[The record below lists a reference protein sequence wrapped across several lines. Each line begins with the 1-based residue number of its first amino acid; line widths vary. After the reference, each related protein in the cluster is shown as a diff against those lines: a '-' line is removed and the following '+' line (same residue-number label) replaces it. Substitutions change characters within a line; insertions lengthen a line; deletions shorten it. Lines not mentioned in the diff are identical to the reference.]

1 MAESCKRAGF
11 ARYFVGRSIIALMAF
26 TISACSTVNRLPTVQ
41 AGAYTCANHESVGQ
55 VIVAHV
61 AAFEQ
66 AYRYNRYGARNS
78 NGLVFALRRDIV
90 LADDAV
96 AEVAIAP
103 LAGSGDM
110 ELAGEVRLRKDKR
123 ARPMVLRVREGD
135 ILEVHFTNLIG
146 TADESGQRSPD
157 IANPGF
163 IMPND
168 RDELATRDVSFHV
181 NGLEPDGDIRA
192 LGANVGRN
200 PRSTVHPGETVV
212 IRYRAQA
219 EGTYL
224 LHSAADPVG
233 GEGYGGQT
241 GLGLFGAINI
251 EPRCSRWYRSQVDE
265 ATMHDVTTSKTAID
279 TPIIDY
285 DWKRGAMP
293 RLGLVNAANEIVHS
307 DLNAIIEQ
315 DRAEDE
321 HCPALKTGPA
331 ANCGLSFREF
341 TAIFHDEATVDQ
353 AFAQLDDE
361 DDPISAIRDG
371 MGINYGVS
379 GLGSMVLANRALDPA
394 GKPIFALD
402 SSRSC
407 IECKLEEFFLTA
419 WVVGDPAMIFDRG
432 ADRRAIAA
440 RFADDPSNVHH
451 SYMGDPVRFRNIHA
465 GPKETH
471 VFHLHAHQWVRDWAN
486 DKSVYLDSQTIS
498 PGSTYT
504 YEIQYGG
511 SGNRNVEV
519 GDSIFH
525 CHLYPHFAQGMWAMW
540 RTHDSFEDGMA
551 GMYDP
556 YKTANDV
563 TNNPRWRNLPDAELA
578 GGTPSPAIVPIPGR
592 ALPPLPSEDLPGY
605 PFYIA
610 GRIGHRPPQP
620 PLDLEPGDDGGIGR
634 HVIIAGTR
642 EAGTDDN
649 PVSAANAVEH
659 KYFDV
664 GHAVANGLSLASV
677 KNATRVRALNGSR
690 NLTALASRLTS
701 ADIFQLPL
709 DGSASEQRAMTF
721 HHGLALQFGG
731 RVSAAVPFAAK
742 RFELNLEGYPSC
754 DSAGHCYATTP
765 GHPDSLLFAVNGHAP
780 KPGAPFADPCPA
792 TSDTQDF
799 GVDPLRKLV
808 ERTYRASYIQFDMP
822 VNRSGWHDPQARII
836 VLDQDVEDTLRPASD
851 PKNRP
856 AEPFFF
862 RANSGECVVFKGT
875 NLMPSVLNLDDFQV
889 YSPTDTIGQHIHLVK
904 FDVTSS
910 DGSANGWNYEDATM
924 SPDEI
929 RERIIAA
936 NAWRSTHAGS
946 GAPLAPTVHRLFRPG
961 GALYGTAA
969 HHPYRDMG
977 QCGSIQ
983 AHWNDHPWCGAQTS
997 IQRWWADPLKDN
1009 DGHDRTIRTVFTHDH
1024 LGPSSHQHHGLYAAL
1039 VVEPTGSRWTSLDG
1053 AVTLGGTD
1061 AAGAQIV
1068 NRVDDGGPTS
1078 FKANILAVDEKGKR
1092 LDAREFNLAFA
1103 DYSIL
1108 YTDDN
1113 KPVSPPNKRE
1123 ERFPRLVSFDP
1134 KPEPE
1139 GISTKDPGSQLVNY
1153 RNEPIPLRIGME
1165 RPGDKRWVQSDRDDG
1180 NACLDRELL
1189 RYMGGNPAHPER
1201 DPLIR
1206 LPIEGQVSIGTPVT
1220 VIAAG
1225 SGETNRGELGN
1236 GANPAVVAA
1245 LRKRLCAK
1253 GDMANV
1259 FSSRAHGDPAT
1270 QILEAYQ
1277 GDRINLRMVQ
1287 GAQEENHVFVTHGG
1301 NWLTQPDIAGSGN
1314 VNGQQ
1319 IGISEHFEFNVKVTS
1334 PQASAPVTDYFYA
1347 ASATDNL
1354 WDGQWGLIRAYAF
1367 DQTHPFLARLP
1378 NNPAVPSAMAAD
1390 FNFRDPLSSVCPDS
1404 DHLRRIG
1411 VTARRQEIVYNSRYN
1426 LRDPN
1431 GIVFVQD
1438 GPEGE
1443 TRQRNGNG
1451 AIVAGTSP
1459 LVIRIGAGECVRLL
1473 LRNELSGTIDD
1484 GPTAIDS
1491 YSYNMMPPTIDRFNF
1506 NDFKT
1511 SSRVSLHPQLVATN
1525 GYRDDGSYVGYNT
1538 DSSCA
1543 ADVSCGGGGRNTIWY
1558 GGQFDLVVVNGQV
1571 VGRLTPVE
1579 FGVGAIQDF
1588 GDVIKHSSHGAMGAV
1603 VVEPADAQWDT
1614 DCQMTAGI
1622 ECSNAAAT
1630 VRTKDAD
1637 GKDATFREMVL
1648 VYQDDASVQYN
1659 GQPLANMGGE
1669 DDAEDTGARA
1679 FNYRMEPLWARIGG
1693 SIGDE
1698 REDLFNSD
1706 WSNILSSNFC
1716 DGSLANGGR
1725 DGRPGPSPCP
1735 SGIAGT
1741 AVDPETPLLTA
1752 LPGIYTRIRIVHPR
1766 GHPRNHAFT
1775 LYGHNWSQY
1784 PWTGPVGDG
1793 RDPAGSR
1800 SQIYTNDWSP
1810 RVGILDGFGP
1820 GRSFN
1825 LLLEHAGG
1833 VGALPGDYLYRSQD
1847 NMAFY
1852 SGQWGIVRVPA
1863 TCHAVGD
1870 RMKDA
1875 DGHVCR

>member
-1 MAESCKRAGF
+1 MMALAVGACTTV
-11 ARYFVGRSIIALMAF
+11 ARPQ
-26 TISACSTVNRLPTVQ
+26 TTQ
-41 AGAYTCANHESVGQ
+41 AAQYICANNEPTGQ
-55 VIVAHV
+55 TVVAYV
-61 AAFEQ
+61 AALEQ
-66 AYRYNRYGARNS
+66 AYSYNRYGARNS
-78 NGLVFALRRDIV
+78 NGLIFALRRDIV
-90 LADDAV
+90 RSDEIHDGEALTAVATADDGAR
-96 AEVAIAP
+96 
-103 LAGSGDM
+103 
-110 ELAGEVRLRKDKR
+110 AGEVRLRADKR
-123 ARPMVLRVREGD
+123 ARPMVLRVRQGD

-146 TADESGQRSPD
+146 TSDESGQRSPD
-157 IANPGF
+157 IAHPAE
-163 IMPND
+163 MVPND

-181 NGLEPDGDIRA
+181 NGLEALDDIRA
-192 LGANVGRN
+192 LGVNVGRN
-200 PRSTVHPGETVV
+200 PRSTVHPGETIVV
-212 IRYRAQA
+212 RYRAQA

-265 ATMHDVTTSKTAID
+265 ASMKASTAGTSALG
-279 TPIIDY
+279 TPVIDY
-285 DWKRGAMP
+285 DWKRGDKP

-321 HCPALKTGPA
+321 YCPALKTGPA

-353 AFAQLDDE
+353 AFTQLDDE

-379 GLGSMVLANRALDPA
+379 GLGSMVLANRARDPA
-394 GKPIFALD
+394 GKPVFALD
-402 SSRSC
+402 ESRQC
-407 IECKLEEFFLTA
+407 VECKLEEFFLTA
-419 WVVGDPAMIFDRG
+419 WVVGDPAMIFKRD
-432 ADRRAIAA
+432 ANRRAVSAQ
-440 RFADDPSNVHH
+440 FPDDPSNVHH

-486 DKSVYLDSQTIS
+486 DKSIYLDSQTIS

-556 YKTANDV
+556 AKPAGP

-578 GGTPSPAIVPIPGR
+578 GGSPSPAVVPLPGR
-592 ALPPLPSEDLPGY
+592 ALPPLPSADMPGY

-620 PLDLEPGDDGGIGR
+620 PLDLEPGNDGGIGR
-634 HVIIAGTR
+634 HVIVAGTR
-642 EAGTDDN
+642 DAGTDDN
-649 PVSAANAVEH
+649 PVSASNAIDG
-659 KYFDV
+659 KYFDTV
-664 GHAVANGLSLASV
+664 HAAANGLSVASV
-677 KNATRVRALNGSR
+677 KNAKRVRALNGSR
-690 NLTALASRLTS
+690 NLLALASRLTS
-701 ADIFQLPL
+701 ANIVQIPL
-709 DGSASEQRAMTF
+709 DGSASEKRAMNF
-721 HHGLALQFGG
+721 HQGLSTQFGG
-731 RVSAAVPFAAK
+731 LPSAAVPLPSP
-742 RFELNLEGYPSC
+742 RFELSLEGYPSC

-765 GHPDSLLFAVNGHAP
+765 SHPGNLLFAVNGHRP
-780 KPGAPFADPCPA
+780 KPGAPYADPCPA
-792 TSDTQDF
+792 SPGDY
-799 GVDPLRKLV
+799 GVDPNRPLV
-808 ERTYRASYIQFDMP
+808 ERTYRASYVQFDMP

-836 VLDQDVEDTLRPASD
+836 VLDQDIEDTLRPVSD
-851 PKNRP
+851 PLNRP

-924 SPDEI
+924 SPDEV

-936 NAWRSTHAGS
+936 NVWRSTHSGS
-946 GAPLAPTVHRLFRPG
+946 GALLAPTTHRLFRPG
-961 GALYGTAA
+961 GALFGNLKYREMGECGTNPAKW
-969 HHPYRDMG
+969 DE
-977 QCGSIQ
+977 
-983 AHWNDHPWCGAQTS
+983 HPWCGAQTS
-997 IQRWWADPLKDN
+997 IQRWWADPLKDL
-1009 DGHDRTIRTVFTHDH
+1009 DGNDRTIRTVFTHDH

-1039 VVEPTGSRWTSLDG
+1039 VVEPAGSRWTSLDG
-1053 AVTLGGTD
+1053 KVTLGGSD
-1061 AAGAQIV
+1061 ASGSQIV
-1068 NRVDDGGPTS
+1068 TRTDDGGPTS
-1078 FKANILAVDEKGKR
+1078 FKANILSGDGKTG
-1092 LDAREFNLAFA
+1092 AREFDLAYA

-1108 YTDDN
+1108 YTKTDT
-1113 KPVSPPNKRE
+1113 PVSPPNKRE
-1123 ERFPRLVSFDP
+1123 ERFPRLVSFAA

-1153 RNEPIPLRIGME
+1153 RNEPIPLRIGKA
-1165 RPGDKRWVQSDRDDG
+1165 RLGDGRWVQRDDDDG
-1180 NACLDRELL
+1180 DACLDRPL
-1189 RYMGGNPAHPER
+1189 RRFVGGDLAHPER
-1201 DPLIR
+1201 DPLVR
-1206 LPIEGQVSIGTPVT
+1206 LSPIGTPVT

-1225 SGETNRGELGN
+1225 SDETNRSDIGGVT
-1236 GANPAVVAA
+1236 NPVVLAA
-1245 LRKRLCAK
+1245 ARKRLCAK

-1277 GDRINLRMVQ
+1277 GDRIQVRMIQ

-1301 NWLTQPDIAGSGN
+1301 NWMSQPDIPGSGN
-1314 VNGQQ
+1314 ANGQQ
-1319 IGISEHFEFNVKVTS
+1319 IGISEHFEFNVKITS

-1367 DQTHPFLARLP
+1367 DTTHPFLARLP
-1378 NNPAVPSAMAAD
+1378 NNPQVSAAMAGD
-1390 FNFRDPLSSVCPDS
+1390 FNFRDPLSSLCQAP
-1404 DHLRRIG
+1404 RPIG
-1411 VTARRQEIVYNSRYN
+1411 ITARRQEIVYNSRYN

-1443 TRQRNGNG
+1443 TRQLDSNG
-1451 AIVAGTSP
+1451 ALGAGTSP
-1459 LVIRIGAGECVRLL
+1459 LVVRMRAGECVSVL
-1473 LRNELSGTIDD
+1473 LRNELPAVLDD

-1491 YSYNMMPPTIDRFNF
+1491 YSHNMMPPTIDRFNF
-1506 NDFKT
+1506 NDFRS

-1525 GYRDDGSYVGYNT
+1525 GYRDDGSYVGFNT

-1543 ADVSCGGGGRNTIWY
+1543 ADVSCGGGGRKSIWY
-1558 GGQFDLVVVNGQV
+1558 GGHYDLKIVNGQV
-1571 VGRLTPVE
+1571 VPELTPGGVE
-1579 FGVGAIQDF
+1579 YGVGAIQDF

-1603 VVEPADAQWDT
+1603 VVEPADATWQT
-1614 DCQMTAGI
+1614 DCQMTTNV

-1630 VRTKDAD
+1630 VTTKEAD
-1637 GKDATFREMVL
+1637 GKDATFRELVL
-1648 VYQDDASVQYN
+1648 VYQDDATVQLN
-1659 GQPLANMGGE
+1659 GQPLANVGGE

-1698 REDLFNSD
+1698 REDLFNYN
-1706 WSNILSSNFC
+1706 WSNILSSSFC
-1716 DGSLANGGR
+1716 N
-1725 DGRPGPSPCP
+1725 GRPGPNPCP
-1735 SGIAGT
+1735 AGSVAT
-1741 AVDPETPLLTA
+1741 AVDPQTPLLTA
-1752 LPGIYTRIRIVHPR
+1752 LPGIYTRIRLVHPR

-1784 PWTGPVGDG
+1784 PWSGPESDGHDPVG
-1793 RDPAGSR
+1793 SR
-1800 SQIYTNDWSP
+1800 HQRYTNDWSP
-1810 RVGILDGFGP
+1810 RVGIVDGFGP
-1820 GRSFN
+1820 GRHFN
-1825 LLLEHAGG
+1825 LLIDHAGG
-1833 VGALPGDYLYRSQD
+1833 ASKLPGDYLYRSQD

-1852 SGQWGIVRVPA
+1852 AGQWGIVRVPA
-1863 TCHAVGD
+1863 TCHAAGGH
-1870 RMKDA
+1870 MIDA